1 MITDRDIALK
11 YIMTIFDVTET
22 EAKSS
27 YYKDEL
33 NEAIRLLELGLPL
46 WTCHSSTADQ
56 NEKKPEYDWTD
67 DEFYEEAWSW
77 VDECEIE
84 EEKDKDEAS

>member
-1 MITDRDIALK
+1 MISDKDIALK
-11 YIMTIFDVTET
+11 YIMTTFDVTET

-33 NEAIRLLELGLPL
+33 KEAIRLLELGLPL
-46 WTCHSSTADQ
+46 WTSVADQ

-67 DEFYEEAWSW
+67 DEYYESTWSW
-77 VDECEIE
+77 VDECELE
-84 EEKDKDEAS
+84 DDEEKENE

>member
-1 MITDRDIALK
+1 MISDKDIALK
-11 YIMTIFDVTET
+11 YIMTTFDVTET

-33 NEAIRLLELGLPL
+33 KEAIRLLELGLPL
-46 WTCHSSTADQ
+46 WTSVADQ

-67 DEFYEEAWSW
+67 DEYYESTWSW
-77 VDECEIE
+77 VDECELE
-84 EEKDKDEAS
+84 DEANKE